1 MEDEFSLEAK
11 IYDKIWGRSNYDSG
25 VSFWTACSGNII
37 AEASLTLGV
46 EQETTR

>member
-1 MEDEFSLEAK
+1 MTGFGEEA
-11 IYDKIWGRSNYDSG
+11 ITILAS
-25 VSFWTACSGNII
+25 SFWTACSGNII